1 MFKRFPAVI
10 KLLFLLVLLNTIIF
24 WAYSCFSKPE
34 KGPENVN
41 SGAKLYQVNCSGC
54 HLNGKNLIKADKPII
69 GSKML
74 KSKQGFKIFLNNPPQ
89 PMPNFK
95 NITEKPVQLEAL
107 YNYVVSLMGK

>member
-1 MFKRFPAVI
+1 MFKRLPASI

-24 WAYSCFSKPE
+24 SAYNCFSKHG

-41 SGAKLYQVNCSGC
+41 SGEKLYQVNCSGC
-54 HLNGKNLIKADKPII
+54 HLNGQNLIKADKPIV

-74 KSKQGFKIFLNNPPQ
+74 KSKQGFKTFLDSPPQ

-95 NITEKPVQLEAL
+95 NITAKPAQLEAL
-107 YNYVVSLMGK
+107 YTYVVSLMGK